1 MLRTYLAYVKSS
13 RPTGKFMARQLGI
26 QSCGMNAPDGHLDFL
41 LRWGSRKVMP
51 TASVEL
57 NNAQAIRNASDKL
70 ATYKILANAGLR
82 TVYMTPD
89 FEDAMS
95 QSGSGVVFGRN
106 RSGFGGRDIV
116 VYQGRDKPSRH
127 HDFYTPW
134 IDAPREVRIHVVRDK
149 VVRVQGKYLD
159 FPEKMGDG
167 LIKNYA
173 HGYRFRS
180 PKQELH
186 HARRN
191 DAIMAV
197 QSLGLDFGAVDM
209 LVYEQKTHFILEV
222 NTAPACSPLTANC
235 YAGEIALQVMRQTS
249 GEIKLA
255 PSVLA
260 GEMQYSEV
268 EDE

>member
-1 MLRTYLAYVKSS
+1 MARTHLAYVKTS

-26 QSCGMNAPDGHLDFL
+26 TSCGMNAPVGPLDFL
-41 LRWGSRKVMP
+41 LRWGSRKEMP
-51 TASVEL
+51 TANVEL
-57 NNAQAIRNASDKL
+57 NNANAIRNASDKL
-70 ATYKILANAGLR
+70 ATYNFLSKQGLR
-82 TVYMTPD
+82 TVFMTPD
-89 FEDAMS
+89 FDEAMRNAPERL
-95 QSGSGVVFGRN
+95 VFGRN
-106 RSGFGGRDIV
+106 RTGFGGRDIV
-116 VYQGRDKPSRH
+116 VYRRGERPTRH
-127 HDFYTPW
+127 HDFFTPY
-134 IDAPREVRIHVVRDK
+134 ISAPREVRIHVVRDK

-159 FPEKMGDG
+159 FPEKAGDN

-186 HARRN
+186 HSRRN

-197 QSLGLDFGAVDM
+197 QTLGLDFGAVDM
-209 LVYEQKTHFILEV
+209 LVYDDRTHFILEV
-222 NTAPACSPLTANC
+222 NTAPACSPLTAKC

-260 GEMQYSEV
+260 GEMTYAEV